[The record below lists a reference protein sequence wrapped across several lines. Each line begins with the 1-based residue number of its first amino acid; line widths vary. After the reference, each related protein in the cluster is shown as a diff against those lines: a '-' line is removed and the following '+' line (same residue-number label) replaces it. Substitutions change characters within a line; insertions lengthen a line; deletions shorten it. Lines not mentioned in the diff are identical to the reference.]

1 MKSIFLHVKIQ
12 SGDKGE
18 VFGKFI
24 SSFGTT
30 VKFVQLRVKINRKE
44 TGKLHVL
51 SRKQGSQFFTELNRV
66 FPKLCNL
73 IWLIESI

>member
-18 VFGKFI
+18 VLGQFI
-24 SSFGTT
+24 SSFGAT
-30 VKFVQLRVKINRKE
+30 VKFAKLRVKINRNE

-51 SRKQGSQFFTELNRV
+51 SRKLSGQFY
-66 FPKLCNL
+66 
-73 IWLIESI
+73 